1 MYMIYILRGVFFMSD
16 SYKKMF
22 HLLMKS
28 SLFTALN
35 KKAAQMQIE
44 TGNKVSITS
53 LINQVLTDYVKEKE

>member
-1 MYMIYILRGVFFMSD
+1 MSD